1 MFFPFF
7 PFFCTIFL
15 AFIVHRSRLP
25 GCDAL
30 GAFRQ
35 EEDLHRCK
43 DNFEILRNARMGDIH
58 EVHEQFVPGSGI
70 VFSVDLGVAGE
81 AGLGLEAEAELREFL
96 FVLGGN
102 LGALGTGADDAHFPL
117 EDVYELG
124 KLVYAD
130 CADEV
135 ADRGNAVIVFAG
147 RETGDTVLLC
157 VHAHAAE
164 FEYIE
169 FSPVLGQALL
179 AVESGSAVTADQ
191 KGDDDHQGRENDQGD
206 PGAENVEDTLED
218 QKFRG
223 WVIAFKHQHG
233 QMEHMHRMGA
243 LHEEVTDTGN
253 HIDTDAAGDAL
264 FDDLVSLMAVDAA
277 EKDGAGLREAGI
289 GVFKDLPYIGRVNH
303 IEALA
308 QAVGFDQFLQAFAH
322 VPDDDSRDG
331 LVSGEIDLMGSPAPD
346 YGQNPACDH
355 RT

>member
-81 AGLGLEAEAELREFL
+81 AGLGLEAEGELREFL

-102 LGALGTGADDAHFPL
+102 LGALRTGADDAHFPL

-135 ADRGNAVIVFAG
+135 ADRGDAVIVFAG
-147 RETGDTVLLC
+147 RETGDTVLFC
-157 VHAHAAE
+157 IHAHAAE
-164 FEYIE
+164 FKYIE
-169 FSPVLGQALL
+169 FSAVPGQALL
-179 AVESGSAVTADQ
+179 AVESSSAVAADQ
-191 KGDDDHQGRENDQGD
+191 KGDDDHQGRENDQGY
-206 PGAENVEDTLED
+206 PGAGNVEDTLED
-218 QKFRG
+218 
-223 WVIAFKHQHG
+223 
-233 QMEHMHRMGA
+233 
-243 LHEEVTDTGN
+243 
-253 HIDTDAAGDAL
+253 
-264 FDDLVSLMAVDAA
+264 
-277 EKDGAGLREAGI
+277 
-289 GVFKDLPYIGRVNH
+289 
-303 IEALA
+303 
-308 QAVGFDQFLQAFAH
+308 
-322 VPDDDSRDG
+322 
-331 LVSGEIDLMGSPAPD
+331 
-346 YGQNPACDH
+346 
-355 RT
+355 